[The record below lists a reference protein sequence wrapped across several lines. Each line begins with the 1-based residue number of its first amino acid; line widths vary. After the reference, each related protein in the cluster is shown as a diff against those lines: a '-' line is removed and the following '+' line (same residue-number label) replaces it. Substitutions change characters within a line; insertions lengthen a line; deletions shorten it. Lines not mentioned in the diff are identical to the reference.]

1 MFALFQVVVQPV
13 SEMGLTPNRE
23 FRSEYL
29 HSTFTSTTPVV
40 WDIIVVGHSSATGF
54 TRCTVLTIREPYPL
68 AAVHPRRSPEEAS

>member
-29 HSTFTSTTPVV
+29 HSSFTSTTPVV
-40 WDIIVVGHSSATGF
+40 WNVIVVGTQSLDLEITTLIHSVAMVDACWSF
-54 TRCTVLTIREPYPL
+54 EK
-68 AAVHPRRSPEEAS
+68 AS